1 MPSADL
7 LKEAERVMGI
17 CNACRYCEGFCAVFP
32 AIELRRTFTDQD
44 LKYLAN
50 LCHNCRDC
58 YYACQ
63 YAPPHEFDMNVPKT
77 LAELRLDTYK
87 EFGWPKSLTVL
98 FRRNGLAVSMI
109 TALSVTMVLLLT
121 VLLRGSPVLFGTHTG
136 ENAFYQV
143 IPYTAMVLPFSV
155 LAIWVLVSF
164 WKGFCNFWRETGGK
178 LGELADPRANVQAI
192 WDVLRLK
199 YLDGGGYGCNYPDD
213 RFSMIRRN
221 FHHAA
226 FYGFMLCLA
235 STTIAAFYDHFL
247 HLPAPYPFL
256 SWPVILGTVGG
267 VALLIGTGGLLYLK
281 LRMDKVPASPRAFGM
296 DVGFLVLLLL
306 TSLTGLL
313 LLILRETPLMG
324 ILLALHTGV
333 VLSLFITMPYGKFIH
348 AVYRY
353 AALVRYVI
361 EQSRQE
367 T

>member
-7 LKEAERVMGI
+7 LKEAERVMVI
-17 CNACRYCEGFCAVFP
+17 CNACRYCEGYCAVFP
-32 AIELRRTFTDQD
+32 AIELRRTFTDQV

-63 YAPPHEFDMNVPKT
+63 YAPPHEFAMNVPKT

-87 EFGWPKSLTVL
+87 AFGWPKSLTVL

-164 WKGFCNFWRETGGK
+164 WKGFCNFWLETGGK

-324 ILLALHTGV
+324 ILLAVHLGV
-333 VLSLFITMPYGKFIH
+333 VIGLFITLPYGKFVH
-348 AVYRY
+348 SVYRY
-353 AALVRYVI
+353 AALVRNSM
-361 EQSRQE
+361 EQSRE
-367 T
+367 GT

>member
-1 MPSADL
+1 MSSNIL
-7 LKEAERVMGI
+7 REAERVMGI

-63 YAPPHEFDMNVPKT
+63 YAPPHEFAMNVPKT

-87 EFGWPKSLTVL
+87 EFGWPRFLTGL
-98 FRRNGLAVSMI
+98 FRRNVLAVSLI
-109 TALSVTMVLLLT
+109 TALSVTIVLLLT
-121 VLLRGSPVLFGTHTG
+121 VLFRGSPVFFGTHTG
-136 ENAFYQV
+136 KNAFYKV
-143 IPYTAMVLPFSV
+143 IPYMAIVLPFSA
-155 LAIWVLVSF
+155 LALFTLVSLL
-164 WKGFCNFWRETGGK
+164 KGVGNFWLETGGK

-213 RFSMIRRN
+213 RFSMIRWY
-221 FHHAA
+221 FHHAV

-235 STTIAAFYDHFL
+235 STTIAAFYNHFL
-247 HLPAPYPFL
+247 HLPAPYPFW
-256 SWPVILGTVGG
+256 SWPVMLGSIGG
-267 VALLIGTGGLLYLK
+267 VSLLIGTGGLLYLK
-281 LRMDKVPASPRAFGM
+281 TRMDKVPATPRAFGM
-296 DVGFLVLLLL
+296 DVGFLVLLFL

-313 LLILRETPLMG
+313 LLILRETLAMG
-324 ILLALHTGV
+324 TLLAVHLGLV
-333 VLSLFITMPYGKFIH
+333 VGLFITLPYGKFVH
-348 AVYRY
+348 SVYRY
-353 AALVRYVI
+353 AALVRNAI